1 MSTMSKPG
9 ANNTMKQ
16 VSFKDTSSNPKVITR
31 KDVHIIAQQ
40 LLEDRMDD
48 VKSGLQDFYQKNL
61 SIENELAQAY
71 TCNNVKLLEVVMEH
85 LLFHWDD
92 IVDILVDELIEEEVK
107 ERNSIEKLLNGEQ
120 DEDEE

>member
-1 MSTMSKPG
+1 M
-9 ANNTMKQ
+9 
-16 VSFKDTSSNPKVITR
+16 
-31 KDVHIIAQQ
+31 HIIAQQ

-92 IVDILVDELIEEEVK
+92 IVDLLVDELIEEEVK
-107 ERNSIEKLLNGEQ
+107 ERNSIEKLLNGE
-120 DEDEE
+120 